1 VFLGY
6 LPVGEVVDLSLAYS
20 TVYHL
25 GLDQGGITAAVNVAR
40 STDIKQGL
48 VNIDAFV
55 HDIHKEDM

>member
-1 VFLGY
+1 MCSGY

-25 GLDQGGITAAVNVAR
+25 GLDQGGITAALNVAR
-40 STDIKQGL
+40 SVDIRQGL

-55 HDIHKEDM
+55 HEIHKEDK

>member
-1 VFLGY
+1 M
-6 LPVGEVVDLSLAYS
+6 DLSLANS

-40 STDIKQGL
+40 SVDIKQGL

-55 HDIHKEDM
+55 HEIHKEDM